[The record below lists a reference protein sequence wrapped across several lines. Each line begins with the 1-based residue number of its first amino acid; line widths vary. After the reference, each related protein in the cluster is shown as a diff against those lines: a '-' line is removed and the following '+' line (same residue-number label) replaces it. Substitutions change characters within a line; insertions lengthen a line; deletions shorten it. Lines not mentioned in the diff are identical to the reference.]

1 MAKAVAAR
9 IFGDDYQALVFWL
22 EACKMLIGEDD
33 IEHVEIESD
42 DVKSLDDVV
51 VHYHDGH
58 RGVDGRLI
66 RKAFYQVKYHVDY
79 RDSLSAGAL
88 TDPSFIN
95 ASSVSFLKRAKTAW
109 DDHKEMGLAI
119 ILYNTWGV
127 ASTDVLGG
135 ADL

>member
-51 VHYHDGH
+51 VHYHDVSTRAAQSGLQSMPVH
-58 RGVDGRLI
+58 RMR
-66 RKAFYQVKYHVDY
+66 
-79 RDSLSAGAL
+79 
-88 TDPSFIN
+88 
-95 ASSVSFLKRAKTAW
+95 
-109 DDHKEMGLAI
+109 
-119 ILYNTWGV
+119 
-127 ASTDVLGG
+127 
-135 ADL
+135 